1 MLEAQ
6 PDRNGWLFFLCC
18 TYTRGW
24 LYPISSVY
32 SGHTYIE
39 SALLCGF
46 RPGLGG
52 DAIATEGIDRLPV
65 VHLVIW

>member
-6 PDRNGWLFFLCC
+6 PDRNGRVFLFM
-18 TYTRGW
+18 
-24 LYPISSVY
+24 LYVHERVALPYLLRLQWTHVY
-32 SGHTYIE
+32 RECSFVR
-39 SALLCGF
+39 F

-52 DAIATEGIDRLPV
+52 DAMATEGIDRLPV